1 MRGFALLPLVTVA
14 ILFVLVGIPVIFV
27 VLQAVFPWLDEGSM
41 REPMS
46 AFIAVAQDPRL
57 GPLLSNTFGIGIG
70 GCIVERLIGG
80 YVGYFARIVSYS
92 LCLNVGFVIPDPFFD
107 SSVYFGFVVDACT
120 ANVRLSGI
128 AFLIQV

>member
-27 VLQAVFPWLDEGSM
+27 VLQAVFPGLGEGSM

-57 GPLLSNTFGIGIG
+57 IPLIYNAFRYWYWC
-70 GCIVERLIGG
+70 CIAKWLIGDN
-80 YVGYFARIVSYS
+80 VGNLTRVVSYS
-92 LCLNVGFVIPDPFFD
+92 LCPSVEFVISDPLFD
-107 SSVYFGFVVDACT
+107 PSVYFGPVMDACT
-120 ANVRLSGI
+120 ASARLSGTD
-128 AFLIQV
+128 FLVQG